1 MIKVP
6 LKISNEEESILKHI
20 LIIGGGPGG
29 YVGAIRA
36 SQLGA
41 KVTLVEK
48 RELGGTCLNRG
59 CIPTKALY
67 KNAEVIKSLK
77 EMDKYGVKIS
87 DYSIDFDEIQKRKD
101 GVVNQLRTGIEKLMK
116 DFGITVLSGVASF
129 KNDKTVMVALSNGE
143 KMDVEADHIIIAT
156 GSDTFLP
163 AVPGIDLEGVI
174 TSDDLLEIDRIPES
188 MVIAGGGVIGLE
200 MGSIF
205 NTLGSKV
212 TIVSNRL
219 LKRSDG
225 DIVKRLPS
233 IVKKSGIKFL
243 AKSHLKSVER
253 SDDGQL
259 LVKTEGA
266 KGENEVQAELLL
278 VAIGRVPYVEGLNL
292 EQAGIIYD
300 QKGIKVNDVLMTNK
314 EEIYAIGD
322 VIGGSMLAHV
332 ASAQAIS
339 VVESIMGL
347 KPEIELEVWP
357 DCTFMS
363 PQVAS
368 VGLTEE
374 ACSDKGMSYK
384 IGKFSFSANG
394 KALSMGETE
403 GFVKVI
409 VSEEDE
415 TILGMHILGPNA
427 SDLIHEG
434 AVAISNGLT
443 VHDVTNTIHAHPTL
457 AEAIHE
463 AMHSV
468 NGEALHAAPPKSR

>member
-6 LKISNEEESILKHI
+6 LKISNKEGTILKHI

-48 RELGGTCLNRG
+48 RALGGTCLNRG

-77 EMDKYGVKIS
+77 EMDKYGVEIS
-87 DYSIDFDEIQKRKD
+87 DYSIDFDEIQNRKD
-101 GVVNQLRTGIEKLMK
+101 GVVSQLRTGIEKLMK

-129 KNDKTVMVALSNGE
+129 KNDKIVMVALSDGE
-143 KMDVEADHIIIAT
+143 KMDIEADHIIIAT

-163 AVPGIDLEGVI
+163 AVPGIDLDGVI
-174 TSDDLLEIDRIPES
+174 TSDELLEIDRIPES

-233 IVKKSGIKFL
+233 IVKRSGIKFL
-243 AKSHLKSVER
+243 GKSHLKSVER

-259 LVKTEGA
+259 LVRTEGA

-278 VAIGRVPYVEGLNL
+278 VAIGRVPYVEGLSL
-292 EQAGIIYD
+292 EKAGITYD
-300 QKGIKVNDVLMTNK
+300 QGIKVNDALMTNK

-332 ASAQAIS
+332 ASAQAIA
-339 VVESIMGL
+339 VVECIMGL
-347 KPEIELEVWP
+347 KSAIELAVWP

-368 VGLTEE
+368 VGMTEE
-374 ACSDKGMSYK
+374 ACSANGTPYK

-463 AMHSV
+463 AMHAV
-468 NGEALHAAPPKSR
+468 NGEALHAAPPKSK

>member
-1 MIKVP
+1 M
-6 LKISNEEESILKHI
+6 KHI

-67 KNAEVIKSLK
+67 KNAEVVKSLK
-77 EMDKYGVKIS
+77 EMEKYGVKIS
-87 DYSIDFDEIQKRKD
+87 DYSIDFDEIQKRKE

-116 DFGITVLSGVASF
+116 DYGITVLNGTASF
-129 KNDKTVMVALSNGE
+129 KNDKVVSVTLNDGQS
-143 KMDVEADHIIIAT
+143 MDLEADHIIIAT
-156 GSDTFLP
+156 GSDTFVP
-163 AVPGIDLEGVI
+163 SVPGIESEGVI
-174 TSDDLLEIDRIPES
+174 TSDDLLEIDRIPKS

-205 NTLGSKV
+205 NTLGTDI

-233 IVKKSGIKFL
+233 IVKKTGIKFL
-243 AKSHLKSVER
+243 AKSHLKEVEKKA
-253 SDDGQL
+253 DGKL
-259 LVKTEGA
+259 LVRTEGE
-266 KGENEVQAELLL
+266 KGENEVEAELLL
-278 VAIGRVPYVEGLNL
+278 VAIGRVPYIKGLNL
-292 EQAGIIYD
+292 EMAGINYD
-300 QKGIKVNDVLMTNK
+300 RHGIKVNDQLMTNK
-314 EEIYAIGD
+314 DDIYAVGD

-332 ASAQAIS
+332 ASAQAIA
-339 VVESIMGL
+339 VVERIMGL
-347 KPEIELEVWP
+347 EPAINLEVWP

-368 VGLTEE
+368 AGMTEE
-374 ACSDKGMSYK
+374 DCISRGIAYK
-384 IGKFSFSANG
+384 TGKFSFSANG

-409 VSEEDE
+409 ASEADE
-415 TILGMHILGPNA
+415 KILGMHILGPNA
-427 SDLIHEG
+427 SDLIHEA

-443 VHDVTNTIHAHPTL
+443 VHEVTSTIHAHPTL

-468 NGEALHAAPPKSR
+468 NGEALHAAPPK

>member
-1 MIKVP
+1 M
-6 LKISNEEESILKHI
+6 KHI

-41 KVTLVEK
+41 KVTIVEK
-48 RELGGTCLNRG
+48 REIGGTCLNRG

-77 EMDKYGVKIS
+77 NMDKYGVKIS
-87 DYSIDFDEIQKRKD
+87 DYSIDFDEIQKRKN
-101 GVVNQLRTGIEKLMK
+101 GIVNQLRTGVEKLMK
-116 DFGITVLSGVASF
+116 DFGITVLEGTASF
-129 KNDKTVMVALSNGE
+129 KNDKVVNVKLNDGE
-143 KMDVEADHIIIAT
+143 SMDIEADSIVIAT

-163 AVPGIDLEGVI
+163 SVPGMELEGVI
-174 TSDDLLEIDRIPES
+174 TSDDLLEIDRVPES

-205 NTLGSKV
+205 NTLGTKV

-243 AKSHLKSVER
+243 AKSHLKEVIKK
-253 SDDGQL
+253 DDKKL
-259 LVKTEGA
+259 LVRTEGE
-266 KGENEVQAELLL
+266 KGENEVEAELLL
-278 VAIGRVPYVEGLNL
+278 VAIGRIPYTEGLNL
-292 EQAGIIYD
+292 EMAGIEYD
-300 QKGIKVNDVLMTNK
+300 KKGIKVSDIFMTNK
-314 EEIYAIGD
+314 DEIYAVGD
-322 VIGGSMLAHV
+322 VIGGTMLAHV
-332 ASAQAIS
+332 ASAQAIA
-339 VVESIMGL
+339 VVEHIMG
-347 KPEIELEVWP
+347 IEPKINRDVWP

-368 VGLTEE
+368 VGMTEADCITKE
-374 ACSDKGMSYK
+374 IAYK
-384 IGKFSFSANG
+384 TGKFSFIANG

-409 VSEEDE
+409 ASENDE
-415 TILGMHILGPNA
+415 KILGVHILGANA
-427 SDLIHEG
+427 SDLIHEA

-468 NGEALHAAPPKSR
+468 NGEAIHAAPMK